1 MFYTGHVEMS
11 SFTIQGD
18 QIYYPV
24 LSYRD
29 ENETKHVHLPGNLK
43 MEFTV
48 SEKYPEKRLIKTND
62 DSPENV
68 FFLKGPTLIFNATF
82 GSCGTMKLRKL
93 IKESDDKRWGTQFII
108 SDTSLKDDGG
118 IQIFKTFLEDLK
130 EYRKEESK
138 YLSDNE
144 RGLFMPDLIVLAN
157 SFSVIDPDKIM
168 ADITNQVNN
177 IVNRLHFNGDVVF
190 SFYRVILNPKI
201 KFRGLTDPIE
211 I

>member
-1 MFYTGHVEMS
+1 MFYTGHVEMT

-18 QIYYPV
+18 TVYYPI
-24 LSYRD
+24 LSYKD
-29 ENETKHVHLPGNLK
+29 GNNTTYEHLPTKSK

-48 SEKYPEKRLIKTND
+48 SEKYPEKRLLKTNE

-68 FFLKGPTLIFNATF
+68 FYLKGPTLIFNATF
-82 GSCGTMKLRKL
+82 GSCGTTKLRKL
-93 IKESDDKRWGTQFII
+93 IKESDDKRWGKQFII
-108 SDTSLKDDGG
+108 SDTSLKDDGS

-138 YLSDNE
+138 YLLDNE

-157 SFSVIDPDKIM
+157 SFSAIDPDKIM
-168 ADITNQVNN
+168 TDISNQVNN
-177 IVNRLHFNGDVVF
+177 IVDRLHFNGDVVF
-190 SFYRVILNPKI
+190 SSYKVILNPKI

>member
-1 MFYTGHVEMS
+1 MFYTGHVEMT

-18 QIYYPV
+18 TAYYPV
-24 LSYRD
+24 LSYKD
-29 ENETKHVHLPGNLK
+29 GCETTYEHLPSKPK
-43 MEFTV
+43 MEFTL

-82 GSCGTMKLRKL
+82 GSCGTTKLHKL
-93 IKESDDKRWGTQFII
+93 IKESDDKRWSKQII
-108 SDTSLKDDGG
+108 VSDISLRDDGT

-138 YLSDNE
+138 YLSENE
-144 RGLFMPDLIVLAN
+144 RGLIMPDLYVLAN
-157 SFSVIDPDKIM
+157 SLSAINPDKIM
-168 ADITNQVNN
+168 MDILNQVNT
-177 IVNRLHFNGDVVF
+177 IMSRLHFNGDVVF
-190 SFYRVILNPKI
+190 SSYKVILNPKI
-201 KFRGLTDPIE
+201 KVRGITDPIE